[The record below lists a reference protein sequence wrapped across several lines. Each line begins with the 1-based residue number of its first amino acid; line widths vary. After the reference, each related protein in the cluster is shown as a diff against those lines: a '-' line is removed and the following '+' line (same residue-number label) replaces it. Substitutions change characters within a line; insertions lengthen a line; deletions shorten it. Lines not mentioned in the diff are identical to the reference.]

1 MPILVAGVGNALRGD
16 DGFGVRALAAFR
28 EHGQAAD
35 VRCLE
40 TGIGG
45 MHLVQE
51 LMRGYDA
58 LLLFDAVDR
67 GDPPGRVTVLEP
79 VLPALDDLSDTER
92 RDFFCETHYAT
103 PVRALTFARE
113 VGALPAIV
121 RIIGCQMADADG
133 FGLDMHP
140 AVQAA
145 VPEAA
150 RVAAMLAAELAG
162 RGARALIRAKMTAN
176 G

>member
-1 MPILVAGVGNALRGD
+1 MAILVVGVGNALRGD
-16 DGFGVRALAAFR
+16 DGFGISALAAFR
-28 EHGQAAD
+28 ASGPAPEIC
-35 VRCLE
+35 CLE
-40 TGIGG
+40 TGIAG

-67 GDPPGRVTVLEP
+67 GDPPGRITVREP
-79 VLPALDDLSDTER
+79 VLPSLDTLSTTER

-103 PVRALTFARE
+103 PIRALTLARE
-113 VGALPAIV
+113 VGVLPAIV

-133 FGLDMHP
+133 FGVDMHP
-140 AVQAA
+140 AVAAA

-150 RVAAMLAAELAG
+150 RIATLVTAEFAAELTG
-162 RGARALIRAKMTAN
+162 HGV
-176 G
+176 